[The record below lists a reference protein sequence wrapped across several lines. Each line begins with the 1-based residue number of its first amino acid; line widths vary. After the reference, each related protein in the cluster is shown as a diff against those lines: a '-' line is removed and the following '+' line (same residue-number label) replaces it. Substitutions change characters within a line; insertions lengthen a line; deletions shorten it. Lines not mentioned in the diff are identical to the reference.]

1 MKRFGLLL
9 AFTFVFSLVLVG
21 CEKSAPKSET
31 DPKGE
36 KKDVKP
42 PPPPPP
48 PPIPDKGKP
57 G

>member
-48 PPIPDKGKP
+48 PPLPDKSKP